1 MIAPETL
8 KAFVLKDLL
17 QNTWAVLL
25 AFFFGFFFA
34 LLFVANYD
42 AGVFQGEFERTH
54 EDLDNGAG
62 GREGPSLFIEAEEL
76 FLYLF
81 ITSFLAYPLLYS
93 LVIHK
98 EIETKTIKSVAT
110 YPISFHQFKLYK
122 IISFT
127 VVSGIVMFVLAVLPV
142 SLALMVGGTFRM
154 FLELI
159 CLYLALMAAMAVLAL
174 LAFNLNDMLV
184 TVFRVRAYMSNIIF
198 GLLVFFSVIL
208 TEFILSVI
216 YQAAYDET
224 YTYDSV
230 DKPWVLETLPTL
242 SPIHAISRTL
252 DCLFN
257 GWAGFDGYTQ
267 LVGLAV
273 VIGLTYYLRP
283 RHSFDDWF

>member
-1 MIAPETL
+1 MIDLATF
-8 KAFVLKDLL
+8 KAFVVKDLL
-17 QNTWAVLL
+17 QNTWSVLL
-25 AFFFGFFFA
+25 AFFFGFFFG

-42 AGVFQGEFERTH
+42 PGIFQDEYERLQ
-54 EDLDNGAG
+54 ELDPD
-62 GREGPSLFIEAEEL
+62 GRDGPSLFIEAEEL

-81 ITSFLAYPLLYS
+81 LSSFLVYPLLYS

>member
-1 MIAPETL
+1 MIDLETF

-25 AFFFGFFFA
+25 AFFFGFFFG

-42 AGVFQGEFERTH
+42 PGIFQDEYERLQ
-54 EDLDNGAG
+54 ELDPD
-62 GREGPSLFIEAEEL
+62 GRDGPSIFIEAEEL

-110 YPISFHQFKLYK
+110 YPLSFHQFKLYK
-122 IISFT
+122 IASFT
-127 VVSGIVMFVLAVLPV
+127 VLSGIVMFVLAVLPV

-154 FLELI
+154 FLELV
-159 CLYLALMAAMAVLAL
+159 CLYLGLMLTMAVLAL
-174 LAFNLNDMLV
+174 LAINLNDLLV
-184 TVFRVRAYMSNIIF
+184 TVFKVRAYFSNIIF
-198 GLLVFFSVIL
+198 GMLVFLSVVL
-208 TEFILSVI
+208 TEFILIVI
-216 YQAAYDET
+216 LEAATDES
-224 YTYDSV
+224 YSYASKN
-230 DKPWVLETLPTL
+230 KPWLLENLPAL
-242 SPIHAISRTL
+242 SPFHVISRTL
-252 DCLFN
+252 DWYFN
-257 GWAGFDGYTQ
+257 NSSGFDGYI
-267 LVGLAV
+267 LLAGLAV